1 MLIDSTLSGL
11 AEFPRPTRQSLP
23 LQLRRQHFAI
33 RRLGTEYDDG
43 SAYCQGYNVPAVQG
57 DGGVE
62 VR

>member
-1 MLIDSTLSGL
+1 MLIESTLSGI
-11 AEFPRPTRQSLP
+11 AELPRPTRQSLP
-23 LQLRRQHFAI
+23 LQRRRQHLAI
-33 RRLGTEYDDG
+33 RRLGAEYDDG